1 MLSKGE
7 FIRIDGLEELD
18 KRLRALPDKINR
30 DIMGKA
36 LEDGAEIIRAE
47 AEANAPYDGSS
58 MGHHLKDNIKLS
70 DVKRRGSSTEIQVGI
85 DYKKVKHGHLV
96 EFGHGGPKPAPAHP
110 FMRPAFDTKKGEALH
125 AIRETLRRLIEGA
138 ARHV

>member
-1 MLSKGE
+1 MPE
-7 FIRIDGLEELD
+7 YVRVTGLKELD
-18 KRLRALPDKINR
+18 RKLRKLPDKIQR

-36 LEDGAEIIRAE
+36 LEEGAELIRRE
-47 AEANAPYDGSS
+47 AESNAPYDSTS
-58 MGHHLKDNIKLS
+58 TAPHLKDNIKLS
-70 DVKRRGSSTEIQVGI
+70 DVKRRGDTTEIMVGI

-96 EFGHGGPKPAPAHP
+96 EFGHGGPKSARRHP
-110 FMRPAFDTKKGEALH
+110 FMCPAFDSKKGDALH